1 MSQPSAKLDNLSPY
15 PEPRLTFSSIILVSP
30 RNEILLRGGGDL
42 SSQDGPDPKRHDAI
56 WYRRAALRE
65 LFEGSGIL
73 LARDTASGA
82 MLHVSD
88 AKRGEGR
95 RAIHAQ
101 KTTFA
106 QWLKKQDSAAE
117 PDTENLIP
125 FTRWVNPIGVPYR
138 YTTQMYLY
146 FLPMDNHD
154 LKRDILNMPR
164 EIHELTHDGGI
175 EITDAR
181 FLESSEW
188 LRKAVKKEVKL
199 LPPQYFLRRKLAI
212 FAHSGSPPWT
222 QMCISPTI
230 LRTLPD
236 GRSLVG
242 LDTPGHE
249 LEGSDRRGVGDRVV
263 LVRIQ

>member
-1 MSQPSAKLDNLSPY
+1 MSSQ
-15 PEPRLTFSSIILVSP
+15 
-30 RNEILLRGGGDL
+30 RGGGDL

-199 LPPQYFLRRKLAI
+199 LPPQYFLVDLMAQ
-212 FAHSGSPPWT
+212 F
-222 QMCISPTI
+222 
-230 LRTLPD
+230 
-236 GRSLVG
+236 
-242 LDTPGHE
+242 LDTYTPKPSIRLSTQATAEKTGYIRALWIATLDADVYFAYN
-249 LEGSDRRGVGDRVV
+249 LEDSTRWAVVGG
-263 LVRIQ
+263 IGYPWP